1 VSERRRER
9 RVQEQRQLY
18 LRPTCIS
25 FLFRRDVTAT
35 PDQKEEGGGRGGDR
49 RVWNRPGWHSGPV
62 LKASFPQLNPFS
74 DPFIDPPPPLR
85 QANARIFLSSGKVN
99 YMRGWLLARARA
111 RACGEIA
118 EREGR
123 FSRKA
128 GAREREI
135 AGAILRDPPERL
147 PISPW

>member
-1 VSERRRER
+1 VKDVYKSSGNFISDQLASHFSSAVTSPRRRTKRRRE
-9 RVQEQRQLY
+9 
-18 LRPTCIS
+18 
-25 FLFRRDVTAT
+25 
-35 PDQKEEGGGRGGDR
+35 GGGGGDR

-111 RACGEIA
+111 RARA
-118 EREGR
+118 ER
-123 FSRKA
+123 
-128 GAREREI
+128 
-135 AGAILRDPPERL
+135 
-147 PISPW
+147 